1 MIIIIIIDYGFSCDG
16 DDHNGKGNSKVAI
29 VQINGDRDDNID
41 DDELRRYGGVEV
53 VMIMI
58 R

>member
-1 MIIIIIIDYGFSCDG
+1 M
-16 DDHNGKGNSKVAI
+16 AI

-41 DDELRRYGGVEV
+41 DDDLRRYGGVEV
-53 VMIMI
+53 VIIII